1 MASTRKRTHI
11 AETVQQLLTE
21 LPLTIASLDG
31 AHRKTATRIHWH
43 PVSIA
48 QGKLVNTRSVQA
60 FKPGEDFRGIEGNNA
75 VLTVVFARFTKPF
88 KRIFV
93 QYADELSP
101 CIAVVGDEP
110 LNFFRLLRRI
120 LIQALLG
127 LELISPQ
134 AISIAT
140 PQPIGLEGDAATPAA
155 GAKRHDLIG
164 LV

>member
-1 MASTRKRTHI
+1 MY
-11 AETVQQLLTE
+11 
-21 LPLTIASLDG
+21 
-31 AHRKTATRIHWH
+31 
-43 PVSIA
+43 
-48 QGKLVNTRSVQA
+48 
-60 FKPGEDFRGIEGNNA
+60 
-75 VLTVVFARFTKPF
+75 FARCTKTF

-93 QYADELSP
+93 QRTDKFSPGIAIVGNETLNSLSP
-101 CIAVVGDEP
+101 
-110 LNFFRLLRRI
+110 LRRI

-140 PQPIGLEGDAATPAA
+140 PQPIGLEGDAATSAA